1 MCVCV
6 CVCVSR
12 NLLVN
17 ALVIVN
23 VWAFQSGFLF
33 LSRFYCECVDVSFL
47 RVTVWNFFVCLSEQ
61 TY

>member
-1 MCVCV
+1 M

-23 VWAFQSGFLF
+23 VWAFT
-33 LSRFYCECVDVSFL
+33 RFCVVSFL
-47 RVTVWNFFVCLSEQ
+47 WVNVWSWFFVCLSEQ
-61 TY
+61 IY